1 MMIRA
6 YEESYLSDAVRN
18 LSAAFDYAINICKL
32 DVEEFS
38 SMFLRSRLSK
48 EFEIG
53 NPYVI
58 SGMSGIELVQK
69 ILMDIYQNYEFPEYT
84 MTTISSKE
92 YWAGYYLAQY
102 QWFTARSFRDI
113 FRKISLSEIIDM
125 YYIYHELDISHFIEE
140 LNKRYMNTK
149 LDTKLKM
156 HRMYA
161 EMSQSELAKKSGVS
175 LRAIQLYEQRVNDLN
190 KAQAHT
196 VYKLAR
202 ALYCSIED
210 LLEDP
215 QTIYE

>member
-1 MMIRA
+1 MIRA

-38 SMFLRSRLSK
+38 VLFLRSRLSK
-48 EFEIG
+48 EFEMG
-53 NPYVI
+53 NPYII
-58 SGMSGIELVQK
+58 SGTSGIELIQK
-69 ILMDIYQNYEFPEYT
+69 IILEIYPNYKFPEYT
-84 MTTISSKE
+84 MTMVSSKE

-102 QWFTARSFRDI
+102 QWFTARSFKDI

-125 YYIYHELDISHFIEE
+125 YNVYHEMDISHFIEE
-140 LNKRYMNTK
+140 LNKRYTNTI

-156 HRMYA
+156 HRMYSD
-161 EMSQSELAKKSGVS
+161 MSQSELAKKSGVS

-190 KAQAHT
+190 KAQVHT

-202 ALYCSIED
+202 ALYCSVED